1 MFVAYTRYFI
11 LFWGMFL
18 LLFTGVGTLLADDN
32 AAQWALVP
40 VADGFD
46 FPVGKPNGE
55 GFYKARGL
63 RLKSPR
69 HLGEDWNGSGGGDSD
84 LGAPTYSIA
93 HGLITYAAD
102 AKGAWGK
109 VVIVRHAFREPSTG
123 KMLCCQT
130 LYSHLDKITVQLG
143 QIVRRGDQVGTVGT
157 GNGRYPA
164 HLHFELHFNIDVNCG
179 HQGIEKNARNYGDPS
194 AFISRYRR
202 LPIEKRQAKVPV
214 GGFLP
219 YKGTEGM

>member
-164 HLHFELHFNIDVNCG
+164 HLHFELHFNIEDRKSV
-179 HQGIEKNARNYGDPS
+179 
-194 AFISRYRR
+194 
-202 LPIEKRQAKVPV
+202 V
-214 GGFLP
+214 
-219 YKGTEGM
+219 

>member
-1 MFVAYTRYFI
+1 MKSLIKKLTTLAASVA
-11 LFWGMFL
+11 FL
-18 LLFTGVGTLLADDN
+18 AFTADIQAADDE
-32 AAQWALVP
+32 AKWALVP

-46 FPVGKPNGE
+46 YPVGKPNGD
-55 GFYKARGL
+55 GFYKSRGL

-69 HLGEDWNGSGGGDSD
+69 HLGEDWNGNGGGDSD
-84 LGAPTYSIA
+84 LGAPISSVA
-93 HGLITYAAD
+93 HGLVTYAAD

-109 VVIVRHAFREPSTG
+109 VVIVRHAFREPTTG

-130 LYSHLDKITVQLG
+130 LYSHLDRIDVKLG
-143 QIVRRGDQVGTVGT
+143 QVVKRGDQVGTLGT

-179 HQGIEKNARNYGDPS
+179 HQGIPKTAKNYGDPTK
-194 AFISRYRR
+194 FIDRYRR
-202 LPIEKRQAKVPV
+202 LPVENRKAKVPV

-219 YKGTEGM
+219 YKGTDGI